1 MHHLGVAQVLHLGT
15 CVDGHDVAVA
25 GLLVLLLVVAVHV
38 RAPALDHG
46 LVVHV
51 VAGGQ
56 DDALGGVELDVLAAL
71 ILGNDAGH
79 LAVGV
84 HQLDGGGVEE
94 GLQIGVLGLHILQHG
109 GQHVAHVLGL
119 GADPRCKEV
128 AVLIA
133 EVVGV
138 HAVLPHT
145 GQVLAGAH
153 VGKDLLLVVVQQ
165 AGGIL
170 VAVHKAA
177 VAVLG
182 LVGQTGAVQIPHQG
196 LFGVLDVGVQQAGVG
211 APVAQAVGH
220 VHPHLLAGLGG
231 LGLDDGG
238 AAVALAHHDV
248 LLLQQGHMA
257 AQLGCPACCGHT
269 GCTGTHNDH
278 VKVLGLVRGDV
289 AQLHHRG
296 LHFLGGQAVGHHGL
310 GLAGL
315 GGGHGHALGLVDA
328 ALGSLL
334 DGTGGDG
341 GTGMAV
347 HLAGLC
353 VQDLL
358 HHLVG
363 DVGTVALG
371 LVCHVDLHVGDGI
384 GAEGHGHGDRG
395 GGVDAG
401 GGGAVGTGGV
411 GTGGGYAGSHAAG
424 SSLVAAGGQ
433 QTGSSSAQGAQT
445 CSVQEVAAGDLVA
458 HNSSLLLVFFS
469 FFFRWQS
476 PVCTKRRALS
486 ISSQSIEFR
495 ATRRSTVILTK
506 KSQDFGQSAQ
516 V

>member
-1 MHHLGVAQVLHLGT
+1 
-15 CVDGHDVAVA
+15 
-25 GLLVLLLVVAVHV
+25 
-38 RAPALDHG
+38 
-46 LVVHV
+46 
-51 VAGGQ
+51 
-56 DDALGGVELDVLAAL
+56 
-71 ILGNDAGH
+71 
-79 LAVGV
+79 
-84 HQLDGGGVEE
+84 
-94 GLQIGVLGLHILQHG
+94 
-109 GQHVAHVLGL
+109 
-119 GADPRCKEV
+119 
-128 AVLIA
+128 
-133 EVVGV
+133 
-138 HAVLPHT
+138 
-145 GQVLAGAH
+145 
-153 VGKDLLLVVVQQ
+153 
-165 AGGIL
+165 
-170 VAVHKAA
+170 
-177 VAVLG
+177 
-182 LVGQTGAVQIPHQG
+182 
-196 LFGVLDVGVQQAGVG
+196 
-211 APVAQAVGH
+211 
-220 VHPHLLAGLGG
+220 
-231 LGLDDGG
+231 
-238 AAVALAHHDV
+238 
-248 LLLQQGHMA
+248 MA

-401 GGGAVGTGGV
+401 GGSAVGTGGV
-411 GTGGGYAGSHAAG
+411 GTGGGCAGSHAAG

-469 FFFRWQS
+469 F
-476 PVCTKRRALS
+476 
-486 ISSQSIEFR
+486 SSVGK
-495 ATRRSTVILTK
+495 AP
-506 KSQDFGQSAQ
+506 SAQ
-516 V
+516 KDGLCQFPVKV

>member
-1 MHHLGVAQVLHLGT
+1 M
-15 CVDGHDVAVA
+15 
-25 GLLVLLLVVAVHV
+25 
-38 RAPALDHG
+38 
-46 LVVHV
+46 
-51 VAGGQ
+51 
-56 DDALGGVELDVLAAL
+56 
-71 ILGNDAGH
+71 
-79 LAVGV
+79 
-84 HQLDGGGVEE
+84 
-94 GLQIGVLGLHILQHG
+94 
-109 GQHVAHVLGL
+109 
-119 GADPRCKEV
+119 
-128 AVLIA
+128 LIA

-145 GQVLAGAH
+145 GQILAGAH

-170 VAVHKAA
+170 VAVHEAA

-182 LVGQTGAVQIPHQG
+182 LVGQAGAVQIPHQG
-196 LFGVLDVGVQQAGVG
+196 LFGVLDVGIQQAGVG
-211 APVAQAVGH
+211 APVAQAIGH

-238 AAVALAHHDV
+238 AAVALAHHDA

-278 VKVLGLVRGDV
+278 VKVLGLVRGNV

-328 ALGSLL
+328 ALGGLL

-401 GGGAVGTGGV
+401 GGSAVGTGGV
-411 GTGGGYAGSHAAG
+411 GTGGGCAGSHAAG

-469 FFFRWQS
+469 FFFRWQN

-486 ISSQSIEFR
+486 ISSQSIELR